1 MSDDDVL
8 MKSRLRAC
16 ASRDVW
22 MACRV
27 TDDLKAVAAPR
38 KHVQAVAIDRLI
50 LLCLFVTSL
59 FPLLG
64 VSCDR
69 IFYFCLFCM
78 LPVSHRG
85 HSKQGVFC
93 LLATSLLRV
102 ACGAC
107 NSFCSVAVLIFHE
120 SLDDNLTNHNNKQSP
135 NTTTAC
141 CTQSTQVVRI

>member
-1 MSDDDVL
+1 MSDDDDVL

-102 ACGAC
+102 CGAC

-120 SLDDNLTNHNNKQSP
+120 TLDDNLTNHNNKQSP

>member
-1 MSDDDVL
+1 MSDDDDVL
-8 MKSRLRAC
+8 MKYRLRAC

-78 LPVSHRG
+78 LPVSTEVTP
-85 HSKQGVFC
+85 SKGSFAY
-93 LLATSLLRV
+93 LLLPCFV
-102 ACGAC
+102 
-107 NSFCSVAVLIFHE
+107 
-120 SLDDNLTNHNNKQSP
+120 
-135 NTTTAC
+135 
-141 CTQSTQVVRI
+141 